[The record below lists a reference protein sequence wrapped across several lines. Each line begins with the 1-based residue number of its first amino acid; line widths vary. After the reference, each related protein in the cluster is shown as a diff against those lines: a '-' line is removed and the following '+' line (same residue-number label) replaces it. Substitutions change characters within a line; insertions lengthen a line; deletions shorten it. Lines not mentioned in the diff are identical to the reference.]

1 MSGERNQ
8 VTVLMDGKRFAKT
21 GHQDVPLSLEVYV
34 DDVKYRI
41 ICVRQDPLPE
51 DISSAQQKGEKNPDR
66 VR

>member
-1 MSGERNQ
+1 
-8 VTVLMDGKRFAKT
+8 MDGKRFAKT